1 MSPREDEAI
10 RIEIEGEWSV
20 YELGVFLGD
29 LALLF
34 VIRFALDLGRRGVSD
49 FLSSLRRP
57 DRYDPWPFSRR
68 WSLTRPDEQLT
79 VLRVQYGSPGFV
91 DLLGIGK
98 IVEQLRLFV
107 EKLIDLRATRLR
119 RGLEN
124 EAMRQEIKGK
134 MIENA
139 RDFVRLAE
147 EARDLGLSDYEIK
160 YLVELTEGAQE
171 RLFRQI
177 AQGNVAA
184 IGPVPPSGESTIA

>member
-1 MSPREDEAI
+1 M
-10 RIEIEGEWSV
+10 
-20 YELGVFLGD
+20 
-29 LALLF
+29 
-34 VIRFALDLGRRGVSD
+34 SD
-49 FLSSLRRP
+49 FLSSLQRP
-57 DRYDPWPFSRR
+57 DRHDPWPLSRR
-68 WSLTRPDEQLT
+68 WLLTRPDEQLT

-91 DLLGIGK
+91 DLLGVGK

-119 RGLEN
+119 GGLEN

-139 RDFVRLAE
+139 RDFVRLAK
-147 EARDLGLSDYEIK
+147 EARDLGLSEFEIK
-160 YLVELTEGAQE
+160 YLAELTEGAQE

-177 AQGNVAA
+177 AQGNVTA

>member
-1 MSPREDEAI
+1 M
-10 RIEIEGEWSV
+10 

-34 VIRFALDLGRRGVSD
+34 AIRFALDLGRRGVSD

-184 IGPVPPSGESTIA
+184 IGPVPPSGVSTIA